1 MNFSINWGN
10 RDDFVRS
17 HDGGQKYIEV
27 NEKSS
32 SSRYNLLIQP
42 FIADIS
48 AAIIGVGE

>member
-17 HDGGQKYIEV
+17 RDGGQKYIEV

-32 SSRYNLLIQP
+32 GSDMICLSNRLSPIFRPQ
-42 FIADIS
+42 
-48 AAIIGVGE
+48 